1 MRVKSTAFIKASL
14 RLFESSLSPFSFFVE
29 EDQLANSKSTKM
41 DEAWNIF
48 CCHQIEHNNINAA
61 AAALKVTE

>member
-1 MRVKSTAFIKASL
+1 MRAKSSAFIKASL

-29 EDQLANSKSTKM
+29 EDQLENSKSTKM
-41 DEAWNIF
+41 DEACNIF
-48 CCHQIEHNNINAA
+48 CCHQIEHNNANAA